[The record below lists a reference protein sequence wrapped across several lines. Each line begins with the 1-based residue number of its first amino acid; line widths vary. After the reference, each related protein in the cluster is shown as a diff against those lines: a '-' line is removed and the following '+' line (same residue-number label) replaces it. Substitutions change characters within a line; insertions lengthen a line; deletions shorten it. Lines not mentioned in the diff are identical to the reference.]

1 MKYIY
6 LLLITTALVVSG
18 CHSHAEHH
26 DHDAQE
32 HHNHGEEDDHHHDDE
47 DVVDDNQNHEA
58 HDNPNGIEFSESKQA
73 LFNIQTQK
81 VELAP
86 FASVITCSGEILP
99 SSANEA
105 TLVAPVSGR
114 VVISGKTLVSGAQF
128 AKGHEIVTITSDG
141 VGEDLAKKAEAEF
154 EAAKNEYLRD
164 SILLNDNIISM
175 NHFEQSKLNYQ
186 NAKLAYED
194 LQRRGLKNGGA
205 KVSSPMQGYLKN
217 MLVKQGE
224 YVEVGQPIAVVSQNL
239 RLVLR
244 VDVSTRFAGNLG
256 NIASANFRASGN
268 EVSELS
274 KMQGRLL
281 SVGKSAENN
290 FVPVYFEFQNDGT
303 VLPGSFVD
311 VFLKLQTSQNCIS
324 LPAKSLIEQQG
335 THTVY
340 IRLDEDC
347 FEPRDVRIGLTDGI
361 NTQILS
367 GLTPGDE
374 VVTNGAMKIRLASAT
389 TIPHAHNHQH

>member
-6 LLLITTALVVSG
+6 LLLISTALIVSG
-18 CHSHAEHH
+18 CHNHEGHHEH
-26 DHDAQE
+26 DHYAHE
-32 HHNHGEEDDHHHDDE
+32 HHHHDD
-47 DVVDDNQNHEA
+47 DDDDDDHHDHEA
-58 HDNPNGIEFSESKQA
+58 HENPNEIEFSEAKQA
-73 LFNIQTQK
+73 LFNIQTTK

-86 FASVITCSGEILP
+86 FASIINCSGEILP

-105 TLVAPVSGR
+105 TVVAPVSGR
-114 VVISGKTLVSGAQF
+114 VVVSGKTLVSGAQF
-128 AKGHEIVTITSDG
+128 SKGQEIVTITSDG
-141 VGEDLAKKAEAEF
+141 VGEDLAKKAEAEL
-154 EAAKNEYLRD
+154 EATKNEYLRD
-164 SILLNDNIISM
+164 SLLLSDNIISK
-175 NHFEQSKLNYQ
+175 NHFEQIKLNYQ

-217 MLVKQGE
+217 MLVSQGE

-256 NIASANFRASGN
+256 SIVSANFRASGN
-268 EVSELS
+268 DVNELS

-311 VFLKLQTSQNCIS
+311 VFLKLQTAQNCIS
-324 LPAKSLIEQQG
+324 VPSKSIIEQQG

-340 IRLDEDC
+340 VRLDEDC

-361 NTQILS
+361 STQILS
-367 GLTPGDE
+367 GLNPDDE

>member
-6 LLLITTALVVSG
+6 LLLISTALIVSG
-18 CHSHAEHH
+18 CHSHEGHH
-26 DHDAQE
+26 DHDEHDHDAHE
-32 HHNHGEEDDHHHDDE
+32 HHHHDDDEDDDDHHHD
-47 DVVDDNQNHEA
+47 HEA
-58 HDNPNGIEFSESKQA
+58 HENPNEIEFSEAKQA
-73 LFNIQTQK
+73 LFNIQTTK

-86 FASVITCSGEILP
+86 FASIINCSGEILP

-105 TLVAPVSGR
+105 TVVAPVSGR

-128 AKGHEIVTITSDG
+128 SKGQEIVTITSDG
-141 VGEDLAKKAEAEF
+141 VGEDLAKKAEAEL
-154 EAAKNEYLRD
+154 EATKNEYLRD
-164 SILLNDNIISM
+164 SLLLSDNIISK

-217 MLVKQGE
+217 MLVSQGE

-256 NIASANFRASGN
+256 SIVSANFRSSGN
-268 EVSELS
+268 DVNELS

-324 LPAKSLIEQQG
+324 VPSKSIIEQQG

-340 IRLDEDC
+340 VRLDEDC

-361 NTQILS
+361 STQILS
-367 GLTPGDE
+367 GLNPDDE
-374 VVTNGAMKIRLASAT
+374 VVTNGAMKIRLATLSAV
-389 TIPHAHNHQH
+389 PSGHNHQH

>member
-6 LLLITTALVVSG
+6 LLLISTALIVSG
-18 CHSHAEHH
+18 CHNHEGHHNHDEH
-26 DHDAQE
+26 DHDAHE
-32 HHNHGEEDDHHHDDE
+32 HHHHDEEDDDDDHHE
-47 DVVDDNQNHEA
+47 HEA
-58 HDNPNGIEFSESKQA
+58 HENPNEIEFSEAKQA
-73 LFNIQTQK
+73 LFNIQTTK

-86 FASVITCSGEILP
+86 FASIINCSGEILP

-105 TLVAPVSGR
+105 TVVAPVSGR
-114 VVISGKTLVSGAQF
+114 VVVSGKTLVSGAQF
-128 AKGHEIVTITSDG
+128 SKGQEIVTITSDG
-141 VGEDLAKKAEAEF
+141 VGEDLAKKAEAEL
-154 EAAKNEYLRD
+154 EVTKNEYLRD
-164 SILLNDNIISM
+164 SLLLSDNIISK

-217 MLVKQGE
+217 MLVSQGE

-256 NIASANFRASGN
+256 SIVSANFRASGN
-268 EVSELS
+268 DVNELS

-324 LPAKSLIEQQG
+324 VPSKSIIEQQG

-340 IRLDEDC
+340 VRLDEDC

-361 NTQILS
+361 STQILS
-367 GLTPGDE
+367 GLNPDDE
-374 VVTNGAMKIRLASAT
+374 VVTNGAMKIRLATLSAV
-389 TIPHAHNHQH
+389 PSGHNHQH